1 MSYLD
6 RLKKLDSEKCAPCV
20 LPKVP
25 KPLLAVKTVPTGH
38 VFGKQGQAK
47 VGSDTTAPFDDELF
61 QERAAIYEFDAGF
74 SREES
79 ERRAYLEV
87 TKWMH

>member
-6 RLKKLDSEKCAPCV
+6 RLKKFNSEKCAPCV

-38 VFGKQGQAK
+38 VFGKQGPPI
-47 VGSDTTAPFDDELF
+47 VGTDTPAAVFDQEWF
-61 QERAAIYEFDAGF
+61 EERAAIYEFDAGF
-74 SREES
+74 SRQEA

-87 TKWMH
+87 TK

>member
-25 KPLLAVKTVPTGH
+25 KPLLTVKTVPIGH
-38 VFGKQGQAK
+38 VFGKQGPAK
-47 VGSDTTAPFDDELF
+47 VGTDTPAATFDQEWYE
-61 QERAAIYEFDAGF
+61 ERAGILEFDAGF
-74 SREES
+74 SRQEA

-87 TKWMH
+87 TK